1 MSVHYTEGVRMRFLW
16 ATLMLVFISADQVW
30 AQDLGNST
38 INLDQIQG
46 SRLWNFSG
54 TLATETQQY
63 STPIDDRKEFSASN
77 LASLN
82 FNLERKSENSQIQI
96 ESQLIKSL
104 NLNYQ
109 FISIGQ
115 AYAGS
120 SNNEDGF
127 FVGRKKENW
136 SVVDQDWN
144 LGLWQPLYQEDGLR
158 IHQQGLFG
166 GFYKSNFGS
175 TRIQAFASPVF
186 IPSLNGDLSQE
197 VDTLATQSRWM
208 RDLPQQ
214 ATVNGRDVELSYRL
228 KTPPYTELLAQ
239 PSLGLQASW
248 GQADQGTW
256 IALGVARKPM
266 NALSIKYDAALVSR
280 SVGFQGQA
288 EVVPVVHNHN
298 LISADFGFTAQD
310 IDFTLSAMADEPMIE
325 PVQNGFSD
333 EGFQTDYY
341 QQRPLASQ
349 TFAAKASSQ
358 FLVGSLNQAIQW
370 TVSYLKVNSER
381 TLDYDSEGIQQSQF
395 VPDRFI
401 LTNALSLQGQTNL
414 FEKIQVRLKFLR
426 DFDQS
431 GSFWSFRTTYTPTAV
446 WSFFAGFDILGV
458 DQVNEIE
465 TDSRF
470 LNSFRHNDRVFGGLN
485 YGF

>member
-1 MSVHYTEGVRMRFLW
+1 MRCLW
-16 ATLMLVFISADQVW
+16 ATLTLAFITVDQIW
-30 AQDLGNST
+30 AQDNGSST
-38 INLDQIQG
+38 INLDQVQKA
-46 SRLWNFSG
+46 RVWNFSG

-63 STPIDDRKEFSASN
+63 STAIDDRKEFNSSN
-77 LASLN
+77 LARLS
-82 FNLERKSENSQIQI
+82 FNLERNSESSKVQI

-109 FISIGQ
+109 FVSIGQ

-120 SNNEDGF
+120 ADPEKGWS
-127 FVGRKKENW
+127 VGRKKENW

-175 TRIQAFASPVF
+175 TKIQAFASPVF
-186 IPSLNGDLSQE
+186 IPTLNGDLSQE
-197 VDTLATQSRWM
+197 GETLATQSRWM

-228 KTPPYTELLAQ
+228 KTPPYTELLAE
-239 PSLGLQASW
+239 PSLGLRASW
-248 GQADQGTW
+248 GQPTEGTW
-256 IALGVARKPM
+256 AAIGVARKPM

-298 LISADFGFTAQD
+298 LVSADFGFKAQD
-310 IDFTLSAMADEPMIE
+310 IDFTVSAIADQPIDESVENGLSE
-325 PVQNGFSD
+325 

-370 TVSYLKVNSER
+370 TLSYLKVNSER
-381 TLDYDSEGIQQSQF
+381 TQDYDSEGIQQSQF
-395 VPDRFI
+395 VPDRF
-401 LTNALSLQGQTNL
+401 LFTNALSLQGQTSL
-414 FEKIQVRLKFLR
+414 TEKIQVRLKFLR

-431 GSFWSFRTTYTPTAV
+431 GSFWSFRTTYTPTSV
-446 WSFFAGFDILGV
+446 WSFFAGFDFLGV

-465 TDSRF
+465 TDNRF